1 MINYCPFE
9 SPKPI
14 ESYSRR
20 PDSVDVSP
28 SVISED
34 TECNYIVMFFIAGVF
49 VLALSDAIRK

>member
-9 SPKPI
+9 SPKPV
-14 ESYSRR
+14 ESVSRLA
-20 PDSVDVSP
+20 SEEISP
-28 SVISED
+28 RVVSED

>member
-9 SPKPI
+9 PSKPVV
-14 ESYSRR
+14 ESR
-20 PDSVDVSP
+20 PVSVDVSP
-28 SVISED
+28 SVVSED